1 MNELGDNLLKA
12 IDSVIHVEW
21 LSILVTIVIVL
32 LCVIIL
38 SHLATRLLR
47 RVLSRDNAP
56 IPSSSILINIV
67 RVVIWAIGISII
79 LSSCFGI
86 NVTAAITA
94 LGVGGIAV
102 SLGFQDTLSN
112 LISGVMVTITGII
125 KPGDN
130 ISVGGQTGIVR
141 DVTWRHTAI
150 ENSAGEN
157 IVIPNS
163 VINTSALIK
172 LRPITTIPIPVVV
185 TVDGDQLSTI
195 ARNMEEATDTAVSEI
210 DTINKPSRVRFSEVD
225 DYGYK
230 GTLTFSIIDDT
241 KVSDAKDAALR
252 AIAQYVH

>member
-1 MNELGDNLLKA
+1 MNELGENLLKA

-21 LSILVTIVIVL
+21 LSILITIVVVL
-32 LCVIIL
+32 ICVIL
-38 SHLATRLLR
+38 VSHFAARLLR
-47 RVLSRDNAP
+47 RLLSRNNTP

-67 RVVIWAIGISII
+67 RIVVWAIGISVI

-86 NVTAAITA
+86 DVTAAITA

-102 SLGFQDTLSN
+102 SLGFQDTLAN
-112 LISGVMVTITGII
+112 LISGVMVTITGIV

-150 ENSAGEN
+150 ENNVGEN

-185 TVDGDQLSTI
+185 TVEGDQLS
-195 ARNMEEATDTAVSEI
+195 AVAHNMEEATDAAVGEI
-210 DTINKPSRVRFSEVD
+210 DTIDKASRVRFSEVD

-230 GTLTFSIIDDT
+230 GTLTFSITDDT

-252 AIAQYVH
+252 AVAQFVH

>member
-1 MNELGDNLLKA
+1 MNELGENLLKG
-12 IDSVIHVEW
+12 IDSVIHIEW
-21 LSILVTIVIVL
+21 LSTLITIVIVL
-32 LCVIIL
+32 ICVIL
-38 SHLATRLLR
+38 VSHFAAKLLR
-47 RVLSRDNAP
+47 RVLSRNNTP
-56 IPSSSILINIV
+56 IPSTSILINIV
-67 RVVIWAIGISII
+67 RIVVWAIGISII

-112 LISGVMVTITGII
+112 LISGIMVTITGIV

-130 ISVGGQTGIVR
+130 INVSGQTGIVR

-150 ENSAGEN
+150 ENSVGER

-163 VINTSALIK
+163 TINTSALVK
-172 LRPITTIPIPVVV
+172 LRPITTITIPVVV
-185 TVDGDQLSTI
+185 TVNGEQLSTV
-195 ARNMEEATDTAVSEI
+195 AHNMEKATDEAVGEI
-210 DTINKPSRVRFSEVD
+210 DTIDKPSRVRFSEVD

-230 GTLTFSIIDDT
+230 GMLTFSITDDT

-252 AIAQYVH
+252 AVAQYVH